1 MKILK
6 KGDSNTEKIIY
17 QHIINPYGKY
27 RLSLYVFFKKEK
39 KRYFIMH
46 TMTQEIIELTILEWI
61 ALLQLKDEVKNYA
74 FIVQHD
80 LIELI
85 NKCYIIEENYDETYA
100 YSQTLFSMRSTKKQ
114 TEGYNSYVIFPTT
127 GCNARCIYCFEE
139 GMKFQ
144 TMTETTAYRLVDFIC
159 KNKNHGLVKLKWFG
173 GEPLVGAHIIRLICN
188 TLKMRNIKFTS
199 SMISN
204 ASLFTRELVHEAKT
218 QWLLDFIQVSLD
230 GTKEDYELRKRY
242 IKSNKNNYET
252 VMQAIRYLAEEN
264 IKVSL
269 RVNVDMN
276 NIQRID
282 KFLNEMSLRFK
293 NNENISLYLS
303 PLFQELY
310 TENCEPLYDAIYARQ
325 DLIRALGLNYI
336 RNSYSQLKL
345 NYCMADNVKSNII
358 ILPDGSFNYCE
369 HIPKGKSWGNIFD
382 GVTNPE
388 LFEELCKPHE
398 IDPDCA
404 KCTFLPDCTPF
415 FRHGCPTWFEKCKIM
430 KRKEIEEDIHM
441 AVLAD
446 NKNKLK

>member
-1 MKILK
+1 MKILRR
-6 KGDSNTEKIIY
+6 GDLNTEKIIY
-17 QHIINPYGKY
+17 QHIINPNGKY

-61 ALLQLKDEVKNYA
+61 ALLQLKDDVKNYT

-100 YSQTLFSMRSTKKQ
+100 YSQTLFSMRSTRKQ
-114 TEGYNSYVIFPTT
+114 ADGYNNYIILPTT
-127 GCNARCIYCFEE
+127 GCNARCPYCFEE
-139 GMKFQ
+139 NMKIQ
-144 TMTETTAYRLVDFIC
+144 TMTEETANRLIDFIC
-159 KNKNHGLVKLKWFG
+159 ENKGYGSVRLRWFG
-173 GEPLVGAHIIRLICN
+173 GEPLISSNIIRLICN
-188 TLKMRNIKFTS
+188 TLKMRNIEFMS
-199 SMISN
+199 SITTN
-204 ASLFTRELVHEAKT
+204 GSLFTRELVHEAKE
-218 QWLLDFIQVSLD
+218 QWHLDFVQVSLD
-230 GTKEDYELRKRY
+230 GVREDYDLRKRY
-242 IKSNKNNYET
+242 INQEKYNYDT
-252 VMQAIRYLAEEN
+252 VMQAIKYLTEDN
-264 IKVSL
+264 IEVSL
-269 RVNVDMN
+269 RVNVDMK
-276 NIQRID
+276 NIQNID
-282 KFLNEMSLRFK
+282 TFLNEMSLRFK
-293 NNENISLYLS
+293 DSKNISLYFY

-310 TENCEPLYDAIYARQ
+310 TENCEPLYNAIYARQ

-336 RNSYSQLKL
+336 KNPIPQLKL
-345 NYCMADNVKSNII
+345 NYCMADNVKHSIV

-369 HIPKGKSWGNIFD
+369 HLPEKKSWGNIFD

-388 LFEELCKPHE
+388 LFKELCEPHD
-398 IDPDCA
+398 IDSDCA

-430 KRKEIEEDIHM
+430 KRKETEENIHM